1 MPQVACQK
9 FTVSRDSMVTRAA
22 ARAARWK
29 KLPTDRGKLSDK
41 ESGFESSPN
50 SPRAESG
57 LEHAQHAPGSQELAL
72 RGPQEEQHISL
83 DCFEF
88 IKKLGSGGYGSVVL
102 VQKKGGR
109 DHRAH
114 YALKMTALNRAAL
127 VERDILPRLQNVPY
141 TLDLAYAFFDA
152 RLGKAFLVLPFAA
165 GKDLFSLAG
174 PCTNPKK
181 KPGYL
186 RRMFHH
192 NYIKYL
198 HRVRLI
204 LAELCVAISYLH
216 KTQVTGKTG
225 TPDYMA
231 PEVLQSSG
239 SFCAATTYSFEADLW
254 GLGVIAYEL
263 IVGQLPFRGQEISE
277 LECAILGGAVE
288 VPRSF
293 LEEKFGRL
301 SRQER
306 ALALAALSF
315 VKALLRVSPRHR
327 LTNDDIPRH
336 IFFQDLDF
344 EQIATGDHDDPPFD
358 IRRIDAE
365 RDDSRDVEPIPAA
378 FAGRLSVA
386 SSAKSPDKSGFDSPS
401 RFANYHYVRRPS
413 GWYFSDLEGSQCED
427 SRADL
432 PDGAGYAE
440 EAALDHSAAEES
452 CVALEDVPGLLEY
465 EAILAEDTS
474 VESDDLVL
482 LMPGGWR
489 PDRQRHTH
497 VVASS
502 ESRSDSAIDERH
514 VEHDAEAAA
523 PPMAASTPVKTEIEL
538 FPRVRVVPSQPC
550 SPPRCSPALPAAA
563 RTMPNLL
570 PVASV
575 RRRLRLDEVSP
586 PPAARR
592 VTRRLAAATAGV
604 SPPRPEADHSESSL
618 STVHQSSLS
627 TVHQSCTPSR
637 FERDS
642 PLSPSPEKTPRAD
655 QHSLR
660 LEGDSSLSQSA
671 EWSGE
676 AWQSLS
682 SAYQSCTP
690 SRFERDS
697 PLSPSP
703 EKTPDQEQRSPAAG
717 RAWELLSPAG
727 QSCTSSQFEGESSFS
742 VTPEKTLSSARGA
755 GSNRGSPAASASR
768 SVIRSWAPPP
778 TPPPPSSAER
788 SWTQAER
795 DAALFFSPVGMP
807 AASAFEEVHN
817 SGTSEQLSDG
827 SARLHTALGRPGGSP
842 AGLAAAAASP
852 VRPSM
857 KRSWVSPC
865 DEEPGPSRARPRRAA
880 AAAAAAALAADTS
893 PHLPPKKRRRFR
905 APEPSGARWPSPLV
919 GDGPRVVVEA
929 AGQPLP
935 VYSLR
940 SAGRR

>member
-57 LEHAQHAPGSQELAL
+57 LEHPQHAPGSQELAL
-72 RGPQEEQHISL
+72 RGAQEEEQHISL

-216 KTQVTGKTG
+216 KLNIMYRDLKLENILVFGDGHIRLADFGLSKLFEDGESTHVTGKTG

-440 EAALDHSAAEES
+440 EAALDHSGAEES

-489 PDRQRHTH
+489 PDRHRQTD

-575 RRRLRLDEVSP
+575 RRRLQLDEVSP

-592 VTRRLAAATAGV
+592 VTRRLAAAAV

-642 PLSPSPEKTPRAD
+642 PLSPSPEKTPP
-655 QHSLR
+655 HSLR
-660 LEGDSSLSQSA
+660 LEGDSSISQSA

-717 RAWELLSPAG
+717 RAWELLSPAE

-768 SVIRSWAPPP
+768 SVIKSWAPPP

-795 DAALFFSPVGMP
+795 DAALFVSPVGMP

-817 SGTSEQLSDG
+817 SGTSEQLSDS
-827 SARLHTALGRPGGSP
+827 SARLHTALGRPGDSP
-842 AGLAAAAASP
+842 ADLAAAAAPP

-865 DEEPGPSRARPRRAA
+865 DEEPGPSR
-880 AAAAAAALAADTS
+880 L
-893 PHLPPKKRRRFR
+893 
-905 APEPSGARWPSPLV
+905 G